1 MAPRKIPIATI
12 EQLQRTLESKPE
24 CHIEEVTKVE
34 AIRMLSAQI
43 HAMRSKGYG
52 LRAIA
57 DVLSENGV
65 AVTAVTLKG
74 YLKKFKSAG
83 GREVRAQE
91 GKSQRTERQ
100 PDQHARRRVGIERG
114 GARRR
119 GSFESEGRPGESCWG
134 ARGGIFGDSQRGR
147 SDLQGEAAICRGG
160 RSATVGVR
168 AEGGHEG
175 HLSAESVQG
184 VEQ

>member
-1 MAPRKIPIATI
+1 MRPRKVRVADI
-12 EQLQRTLESKPE
+12 ERLKRTLENVPE
-24 CHIEEVTKVE
+24 HQTEEVTTAQAV
-34 AIRMLSAQI
+34 RMLSSQI
-43 HAMRSKGYG
+43 HAMQAKGYG
-52 LRAIA
+52 LPAIA
-57 DVLSENGV
+57 ELLSDNGL
-65 AVTAVTLKG
+65 AVTATTLKG
-74 YLKKFKSAG
+74 YLKKFSP
-83 GREVRAQE
+83 GREEVRAQE
-91 GKSQRTERQ
+91 GKSQRTRRQ
-100 PDQHARRRVGIERG
+100 PDQHAHWRVGVERG

-119 GSFESEGRPGESCWG
+119 GSFESEGRSAGSCWG

-160 RSATVGVR
+160 RSAWVGVR